1 MASITHAA
9 CRANKGCKDARQH
22 VGCDYRTLYG
32 GVLGRVTSPEA
43 GKDCQP
49 VMVTNSAGLN
59 IWRTSASSPVRKSE
73 PVRSRH
79 AVSQYQS
86 RQLNIRCMSAI
97 STTVPRGRC

>member
-43 GKDCQP
+43 GKGCQP
-49 VMVTNSAGLN
+49 VMVTNSA
-59 IWRTSASSPVRKSE
+59 I
-73 PVRSRH
+73 
-79 AVSQYQS
+79 
-86 RQLNIRCMSAI
+86 LNIRRMSAPYRLARV
-97 STTVPRGRC
+97 SPVTGLLAFRRTRNAGMLQSDSVSATL